1 MATRNDIDSTE
12 KLLNLIRKGAPREI
26 VNNRVSQAP
35 AAGFWKGLKGR
46 MLPFRTRRVI
56 GLELLRDNLHITLS
70 EQSKSG
76 WTIIKASSINL
87 PAEMNLD
94 TPEFQVFLQ
103 NHLQNIDPEKT
114 SEVWVTLPASKGE
127 ILNIRVPRV
136 KKGISNV
143 VYWSARKEKNFD
155 TQEYYFDYRIR
166 GEVDE
171 GGTKKIQAEVS
182 LAQAEEINKYKKI
195 IGDIGYRLEG
205 VTLPAFSLDN
215 LFQDSR
221 DELRDKSYAILCIG
235 EDNSCINFYRDGTV
249 LMSRVLRTG
258 EDSFLDSISMESSR
272 EEQDSLES
280 PALEGSADDMLQE
293 ESPRDREKARQI
305 LKEMQQKSAEKSDA
319 GEPES
324 ETSPLDM
331 VYPALERL
339 IRQIDR
345 TIDHSVKV
353 LGNPAPETIYICGKI
368 SYLHGIA
375 GFFSKNLDMPAEILD
390 VLTPSRPH
398 ASNEV
403 ARLDPEQHLSL
414 VSAAGL
420 AIPWSGTVNFLH
432 TAMDKEREA
441 AALRNTNLV
450 AAGCALAFVVVSGYW
465 AWTGHQ
471 LEQAREETQ
480 ALQDRLSD
488 FSPRLTQEMLQQLL
502 AEHQEFKQKIADR
515 ARRLQVAAL
524 IGEIGRITPDDFRL
538 LEMILELGSPSNQ
551 DDTTKNIIVE
561 GFIRGESNTF
571 ETRMTRYLIN
581 LRRSPM
587 FRDAN
592 IQRSNRGT
600 LEQEGE
606 VYRFVLNIEPEQV

>member
-249 LMSRVLRTG
+249 LISRVLRTG
-258 EDSFLDSISMESSR
+258 EDSFLDSISMEHSRQDQEGHDLSDLQVSS
-272 EEQDSLES
+272 STNL
-280 PALEGSADDMLQE
+280 LE
-293 ESPRDREKARQI
+293 ESSGSREKALQI
-305 LKEMQQKSAEKSDA
+305 LKQLQHDGRKSSEDDDKSPSSA
-319 GEPES
+319 
-324 ETSPLDM
+324 LDLI
-331 VYPALERL
+331 YPALERL
-339 IRQIDR
+339 SRQLER
-345 TIDHSVKV
+345 TIDQLVKV
-353 LGNPAPETIYICGKI
+353 MDHPAPEEIFICGKI
-368 SYLHGIA
+368 AFLQGIA
-375 GFFSKNLDMPAEILD
+375 DFFSQNLDIPAQILD
-390 VLTPSRPH
+390 VPSSPNVQVENTITEMEPDER
-398 ASNEV
+398 
-403 ARLDPEQHLSL
+403 LSL
-414 VSAAGL
+414 VSAVGL
-420 AIPWSGTVNFLH
+420 TMPWTGTVNFLH

-441 AALRNTNLV
+441 AAMRNTNLV
-450 AAGCALAFVVVSGYW
+450 AAGCALAFVVVAGYW
-465 AWTGHQ
+465 AWMGHQ
-471 LEQAREETQ
+471 LEQAREETLS
-480 ALQDRLSD
+480 LQDQLSEY
-488 FSPRLTQEMLQQLL
+488 SPMLTREMLQDLVE
-502 AEHQEFKQKIADR
+502 EHQDFKDAVKSR
-515 ARRLQVAAL
+515 AQRLQAVAL
-524 IGEIGRITPDDFRL
+524 VGEIGRITPDDFRL
-538 LEMILELGSPSNQ
+538 LEMILELDSQTDEDERRQNL
-551 DDTTKNIIVE
+551 IVE
-561 GFIRGESNTF
+561 GFIRGEGDNF
-571 ETRMTRYLIN
+571 ETRMTSYLVD
-581 LRRSPM
+581 LRNSPLFRS
-587 FRDAN
+587 AH
-592 IQRSNRGT
+592 IHRSSRGT
-600 LEQEGE
+600 LEEEGE
-606 VYRFVLNIEPEQV
+606 VFRFVLNIDPERI